1 MTYSSFIFHRKKIES
16 LGRMTAMTQEEMVAG
31 ARTVAAGLEA
41 LRAEH
46 TQLLAGLAANTDH
59 ANEKASLVKKSIDAI
74 ELGLGE
80 AQVNRKTYFKDFF

>member
-1 MTYSSFIFHRKKIES
+1 
-16 LGRMTAMTQEEMVAG
+16 MTQEEMVAG

-46 TQLLAGLAANTDH
+46 AQLLAGLATNTEH
-59 ANEKASLVKKSIDAI
+59 EHEKVALVRKGIDAI

-80 AQVNRKTYFKDFF
+80 AQVGYSFSDL

>member
-1 MTYSSFIFHRKKIES
+1 
-16 LGRMTAMTQEEMVAG
+16 MTQEEMVAG

-46 TQLLAGLAANTDH
+46 AQLLAGLAANTDH
-59 ANEKASLVKKSIDAI
+59 EHEKAALVRKSIDAI

-80 AQVNRKTYFKDFF
+80 AQVIFPLLTVT

>member
-1 MTYSSFIFHRKKIES
+1 MS
-16 LGRMTAMTQEEMVAG
+16 QEEMVAG

-46 TQLLAGLAANTDH
+46 AQLLAGLAANTEH
-59 ANEKASLVKKSIDAI
+59 EHEKASLVRKSIDAI

-80 AQVNRKTYFKDFF
+80 AQVSCRLFKSCHVFRSTRVFGDCFIGLV

>member
-1 MTYSSFIFHRKKIES
+1 
-16 LGRMTAMTQEEMVAG
+16 MTQEEMVSG

-46 TQLLAGLAANTDH
+46 AQLLAGLAANTEHDH
-59 ANEKASLVKKSIDAI
+59 EKAALVRKSIDSI

-80 AQVNRKTYFKDFF
+80 AQVSETLATFKADHAFYLLTRGNYRAVLSLIFM

>member
-1 MTYSSFIFHRKKIES
+1 
-16 LGRMTAMTQEEMVAG
+16 MTQEEMVAG

-59 ANEKASLVKKSIDAI
+59 EQEKTSLVKKSIDAI

-80 AQVNRKTYFKDFF
+80 AQVIF

>member
-1 MTYSSFIFHRKKIES
+1 
-16 LGRMTAMTQEEMVAG
+16 MTQEEMVAG

-59 ANEKASLVKKSIDAI
+59 EQEKTSLVKKSIDAI

-80 AQVNRKTYFKDFF
+80 AQVSTCSLSLNIGAAIYQSICSCMFLE